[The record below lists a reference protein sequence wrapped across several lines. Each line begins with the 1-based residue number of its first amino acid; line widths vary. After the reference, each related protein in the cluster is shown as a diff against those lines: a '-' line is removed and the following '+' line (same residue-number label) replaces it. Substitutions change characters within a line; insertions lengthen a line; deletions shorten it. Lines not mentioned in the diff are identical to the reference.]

1 MVEPLTSDRVLAGLT
16 NDGFLRFNAF
26 ETTTRAMQNAFR
38 AAEQFFQLPINEKM
52 RNRLPND
59 TGYRPY
65 GIEYSQA
72 AERPDQVESFTVSHR
87 VPNSASQLRTDEAKA
102 LSEEMLV
109 LFDLFEHIAEQII
122 VGLAF
127 KLSNDT
133 LAEKLCGAFRS
144 WSLLQLNSSHP
155 VGSSSDYIND
165 LHEDGCLLTLM
176 SNTGPGLEVLSSDN
190 TFTPITTA
198 SGELL
203 LVPGEILSLLSGGEI
218 RPLYHRVRL
227 APDDNRRMA
236 MLFFGDIDPR
246 LCQPW
251 KLNHTNMNVDIGDR
265 VLKNSKRYGL
275 TEWSTK

>member
-1 MVEPLTSDRVLAGLT
+1 MVEALTSDRVLAALRS
-16 NDGFLRFNAF
+16 DGFLKFKAF
-26 ETTTRAMQNAFR
+26 ETVARTTQNAFQ

-65 GIEYSQA
+65 GIEYSQV

-87 VPNSASQLRTDEAKA
+87 IPSSANQLHADEAKA
-102 LSEEMLV
+102 LSEEMFV
-109 LFDLFEHIAEQII
+109 LFDLLEYIAEQIV
-122 VGLAF
+122 VGLARE
-127 KLSNDT
+127 LSNDAV
-133 LAEKLCGAFRS
+133 AETFCGAFRS

-155 VGSSSDYIND
+155 VGSPSDCVND
-165 LHEDGCLLTLM
+165 LHEDGCLITLM

-190 TFTPITTA
+190 KFTPITIA
-198 SGELL
+198 RGELL
-203 LVPGEILSLLSGGEI
+203 LAPGEILSLLSGGEI

-227 APDDNRRMA
+227 VPDGNRRMA
-236 MLFFGDIDPR
+236 MMFFGDIDPR

-251 KLNHTNMNVDIGDR
+251 ISNHTNRNVDIGDR

-275 TEWSTK
+275 TEWIME